1 MHKAG
6 ELRSRIVVFIGED
19 VERDD
24 GETERVYTPL
34 RSIWAKIVPAHGEV
48 ELLEG
53 DMERMKITH
62 RVFIRSRALPELTQ
76 DMYFTYRGQRYDVQY
91 YMPVFNQRGW
101 TEIGCE
107 MKVEGE

>member
-1 MHKAG
+1 MHNAAD
-6 ELRSRIVVFIGED
+6 LRHRVTVFIGED

-34 RSIWAKIVPAHGEV
+34 RQIWAKIVPAHGEV
-48 ELLEG
+48 EPLEG
-53 DMERMKITH
+53 DMERMVITH
-62 RVFIRSRALPELTQ
+62 RVYIRTRAWPELTQ
-76 DMYFTYRGQRYDVQY
+76 DAYFTYRGQRYDVQY
-91 YMPVFNQRGW
+91 YMPVFNQQGW